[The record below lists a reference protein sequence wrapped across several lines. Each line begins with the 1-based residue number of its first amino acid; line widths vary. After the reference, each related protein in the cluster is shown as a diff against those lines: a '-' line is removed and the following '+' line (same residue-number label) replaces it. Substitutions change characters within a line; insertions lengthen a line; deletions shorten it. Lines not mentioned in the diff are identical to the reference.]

1 MHHSYKHISFKL
13 MSILLFAI
21 LLLST
26 IAFTD
31 LNKSYAA
38 QKSNQLEINV
48 KNDKVPQKVQ
58 NLAQQQY
65 KGYAQ
70 ALDKQ
75 KNSQPGDYQL
85 GEAFKI
91 YKFNGEEDNSY
102 YYPVLKDGKIIYT
115 LTVSPKSEDD
125 LKQSKE
131 NANYSVKISNFI
143 AKDLDAIKDKHTNIT
158 ILTDEKGFY
167 FEENG
172 QVKLIKATPLPT
184 NIKDK
189 ENNQHMSSHLKQQLK
204 ATSEPTKINENQ
216 AAEADQDNQVQY
228 ENTLKNFKIREQQ
241 FDNSWCAG
249 FSMAALLNA
258 TKNTDKYNAHDI
270 MRTLYPNVSEEE
282 LPQFST
288 NPQQMIKYGN
298 SQGRDIQH
306 QSGMPSYNQVD
317 QLTKDNKGAMI
328 LAHSVENNP
337 NDPHLGHAMAVVGN
351 AQINNE
357 EKLIFWNPWDTDL
370 SIQDADSNLLHL
382 SFNRD
387 YTWDDTMIGY

>member
-13 MSILLFAI
+13 ISILLFAI

-75 KNSQPGDYQL
+75 KNSQTGDYQL

-115 LTVSPKSEDD
+115 LTISPKNETD

-143 AKDLDAIKDKHTNIT
+143 AKDLEEIKDKHTNIT

-172 QVKLIKATPLPT
+172 QVRLVKATPLPT
-184 NIKDK
+184 NIKNK
-189 ENNQHMSSHLKQQLK
+189 ENSQHMSSHLKQQLK

-216 AAEADQDNQVQY
+216 AAEANQDNQVQY

-288 NPQQMIKYGN
+288 NPHQMIKYGN

-306 QSGMPSYNQVD
+306 QSGMPSYNQID

-351 AQINNE
+351 AKINNE
-357 EKLIFWNPWDTDL
+357 DKLIFWNPWDTDL

>member
-13 MSILLFAI
+13 ISILLFAI

-75 KNSQPGDYQL
+75 KNSQTGDYQL

-115 LTVSPKSEDD
+115 LTISPKNEAD

-143 AKDLDAIKDKHTNIT
+143 AKDLEEIKDKHTNIT

-172 QVKLIKATPLPT
+172 QVRLVKATPLPT
-184 NIKDK
+184 NIKNK
-189 ENNQHMSSHLKQQLK
+189 ENSQHMSSHLKQQLK

-216 AAEADQDNQVQY
+216 AAEANQDNQVQY

-241 FDNSWCAG
+241 FDNSWFAG
-249 FSMAALLNA
+249 FSMAVLLNA

-288 NPQQMIKYGN
+288 NPHQMIKYGN

-306 QSGMPSYNQVD
+306 QSGMPSYNQID

-351 AQINNE
+351 AKINNE
-357 EKLIFWNPWDTDL
+357 DKLIFWNPWDTDL

>member
-13 MSILLFAI
+13 ISILLFAI

-75 KNSQPGDYQL
+75 KNSQTGDYQL

-115 LTVSPKSEDD
+115 LTISPKNEAD

-143 AKDLDAIKDKHTNIT
+143 AKDLEEIKDKHTNIT

-172 QVKLIKATPLPT
+172 QVRLVKATPLPT
-184 NIKDK
+184 NIKNK
-189 ENNQHMSSHLKQQLK
+189 ENSQHMSSHLKQQLK

-216 AAEADQDNQVQY
+216 AAEANQDNQVQY

-270 MRTLYPNVSEEE
+270 IRTLYPNVSEEE

-288 NPQQMIKYGN
+288 NPHQMIKYGN

-306 QSGMPSYNQVD
+306 QSGMPSYNQID

-351 AQINNE
+351 AKINNE
-357 EKLIFWNPWDTDL
+357 DKLIFWNPWDTDL

>member
-13 MSILLFAI
+13 ISILLFAI

-75 KNSQPGDYQL
+75 KNSQTGDYQL

-115 LTVSPKSEDD
+115 LTISPKNEAD

-143 AKDLDAIKDKHTNIT
+143 AKDLEEIKDKHTNIT

-172 QVKLIKATPLPT
+172 QVRLVKATPLPT
-184 NIKDK
+184 NIKNK
-189 ENNQHMSSHLKQQLK
+189 ENSQHMSSHLKQQLK
-204 ATSEPTKINENQ
+204 ATSEPTKRNENQ
-216 AAEADQDNQVQY
+216 AAEANQDNQVQY

-288 NPQQMIKYGN
+288 NPHQMIKYGN

-306 QSGMPSYNQVD
+306 QSGMPSYNQID

-351 AQINNE
+351 AKINNE
-357 EKLIFWNPWDTDL
+357 DKLIFWNPWDTDL

>member
-13 MSILLFAI
+13 ISILLFAI

-75 KNSQPGDYQL
+75 KNSQLGDYQL

-143 AKDLDAIKDKHTNIT
+143 AKDLDAIKDKQRNIT

-204 ATSEPTKINENQ
+204 ATSKPTKINENQ

-328 LAHSVENNP
+328 LAHSVKNNP

-351 AQINNE
+351 AKINNE

>member
-13 MSILLFAI
+13 ISILLFAI

-75 KNSQPGDYQL
+75 KNSQTGDYQL

-102 YYPVLKDGKIIYT
+102 YYPVLKDGKLIYT
-115 LTVSPKSEDD
+115 LTISPKNEAD

-143 AKDLDAIKDKHTNIT
+143 AKDLEEIKDKHTNIT

-172 QVKLIKATPLPT
+172 QVRLVKATPLPT
-184 NIKDK
+184 NIKNK
-189 ENNQHMSSHLKQQLK
+189 ENSQHMSSHLKQQLK

-216 AAEADQDNQVQY
+216 AAEANQDNQVQY

-241 FDNSWCAG
+241 FDYSWCAG

-288 NPQQMIKYGN
+288 NPHQMIKYGN

-306 QSGMPSYNQVD
+306 QSGMPSYNQID

-351 AQINNE
+351 AKINNE
-357 EKLIFWNPWDTDL
+357 DKLIFWNPWDTDL

>member
-13 MSILLFAI
+13 ISILLFAI

-75 KNSQPGDYQL
+75 KNSQTGDYQL

-102 YYPVLKDGKIIYT
+102 YYPVLKDGKLIYT
-115 LTVSPKSEDD
+115 LTISPKNEAD

-143 AKDLDAIKDKHTNIT
+143 AKDLEEIKDKHTNIT

-172 QVKLIKATPLPT
+172 QVRLVKATPLPT

-216 AAEADQDNQVQY
+216 AAEANQDNQVQY

-288 NPQQMIKYGN
+288 NPHQMIKYGN

-306 QSGMPSYNQVD
+306 QSGMPSYNQID

-351 AQINNE
+351 AKINNE
-357 EKLIFWNPWDTDL
+357 DKLIFWNPWDTDL

>member
-13 MSILLFAI
+13 ISILLFAI

-75 KNSQPGDYQL
+75 KNSQTGDYQL

-102 YYPVLKDGKIIYT
+102 YYPVLKDGKLIYT
-115 LTVSPKSEDD
+115 LTISPKNEAD

-143 AKDLDAIKDKHTNIT
+143 AKDLEEIKDKHTNIT

-172 QVKLIKATPLPT
+172 QVRLVKATPLPT
-184 NIKDK
+184 NIKNK
-189 ENNQHMSSHLKQQLK
+189 ENSQHMSSHLKQQLK

-216 AAEADQDNQVQY
+216 AAEANQDNQVQY

-288 NPQQMIKYGN
+288 NPHQMIKYGN

-306 QSGMPSYNQVD
+306 QSGMPSYNQID

-351 AQINNE
+351 AKINNE
-357 EKLIFWNPWDTDL
+357 DKLIFWNPWDTDL

>member
-13 MSILLFAI
+13 ISILLFAI

-75 KNSQPGDYQL
+75 KNSQTGDYQL

-102 YYPVLKDGKIIYT
+102 YYPVLKDGKLIYT
-115 LTVSPKSEDD
+115 LTISPKNEAD

-143 AKDLDAIKDKHTNIT
+143 AKDLEEIKDKHTNIT

-172 QVKLIKATPLPT
+172 QVRLVKATPLPT
-184 NIKDK
+184 NIKNK
-189 ENNQHMSSHLKQQLK
+189 ENSQHMSSHLKQQLK

-216 AAEADQDNQVQY
+216 AAEANQDNQVQY

-241 FDNSWCAG
+241 FDNSWCTG

-288 NPQQMIKYGN
+288 NPHQMIKYGN

-306 QSGMPSYNQVD
+306 QSGMPSYNQID

-351 AQINNE
+351 AKINNE
-357 EKLIFWNPWDTDL
+357 DKLIFWNPWDTDL

>member
-13 MSILLFAI
+13 ISILLFAI

-351 AQINNE
+351 AKINNE

>member
-13 MSILLFAI
+13 ISILLFAI

-91 YKFNGEEDNSY
+91 YKFNGDEDNSY

-204 ATSEPTKINENQ
+204 ATFEPTKINENQ

-351 AQINNE
+351 AKINNE

>member
-13 MSILLFAI
+13 ISILLFAI

-75 KNSQPGDYQL
+75 KNSQLGDYQL

-143 AKDLDAIKDKHTNIT
+143 AKDLDAIKDKQRNIT

-204 ATSEPTKINENQ
+204 ATSKPTKINENQ

-317 QLTKDNKGAMI
+317 QLTKDNKDAMI
-328 LAHSVENNP
+328 LAHSVKNNT

-351 AQINNE
+351 AKINNE

>member
-13 MSILLFAI
+13 ISILLFAI

-58 NLAQQQY
+58 NLAQQKY

-75 KNSQPGDYQL
+75 KNSQLGDYQL

-143 AKDLDAIKDKHTNIT
+143 AKDLDAIKDKQRNIT

-204 ATSEPTKINENQ
+204 ATSKPTKINENQ

-328 LAHSVENNP
+328 LAHSVKNNP

-351 AQINNE
+351 AKINNE

>member
-13 MSILLFAI
+13 ISILLFAI

-131 NANYSVKISNFI
+131 NANYSAKISNFI

-351 AQINNE
+351 AKINNE

>member
-13 MSILLFAI
+13 ISIPLFAI

-75 KNSQPGDYQL
+75 KNSQTGDYQL

-102 YYPVLKDGKIIYT
+102 YYPVLKDGKLIYT
-115 LTVSPKSEDD
+115 LTISPKNEAD

-143 AKDLDAIKDKHTNIT
+143 AKDLEEIKDKHTNIT

-172 QVKLIKATPLPT
+172 QVRLVKATPLPT
-184 NIKDK
+184 NIKNK
-189 ENNQHMSSHLKQQLK
+189 ENSQHMSSHLKQQLK

-216 AAEADQDNQVQY
+216 AAEANQDNQVQY

-288 NPQQMIKYGN
+288 NPHQMIKYGN

-306 QSGMPSYNQVD
+306 QSGMPSYNQID

-351 AQINNE
+351 AKINNE
-357 EKLIFWNPWDTDL
+357 DKLIFWNPWDTDL

>member
-13 MSILLFAI
+13 ISILLFAI

-75 KNSQPGDYQL
+75 KNSQTGDYKL

-115 LTVSPKSEDD
+115 LTISPKNEAD

-143 AKDLDAIKDKHTNIT
+143 AKDLEEIKDKHTNIT

-167 FEENG
+167 FEEDG
-172 QVKLIKATPLPT
+172 QVRLVKATPLPT
-184 NIKDK
+184 NIKNK
-189 ENNQHMSSHLKQQLK
+189 ENSQHMSSHLKQQLK

-216 AAEADQDNQVQY
+216 AAEANQDNQVQY

-288 NPQQMIKYGN
+288 NPHQMIKYGN

-306 QSGMPSYNQVD
+306 QSGMPSYNQID

-351 AQINNE
+351 AKINNE
-357 EKLIFWNPWDTDL
+357 DKLIFWNPWDTDL

>member
-351 AQINNE
+351 AKINNE